1 MYYKTKIEDTVRI
14 PPYRFESPLEE
25 VAIQTLNETYEG
37 RLDKKLGLLICVNEI
52 VEISE
57 GRLIMGDGAAY
68 HNVIFEAIFFKPEQ
82 HEIFD
87 GEVIDIVDY
96 GAFVRIGP
104 MDGLIHV
111 SQVTDDYINY
121 DAKRGALLAKESNK
135 TLEEGNLV
143 RARAVSVS
151 IKDESTNNI
160 ENNRNWS
167 AWNQMGIIWTILHA
181 WILIKFVSCFLNYTI
196 LIIKKNIPL
205 YLKICKDTLFMCN
218 YKVIT

>member
-14 PPYRFESPLEE
+14 PPYRFDDPLEE
-25 VAIQTLNETYEG
+25 VAIQTLNKKYEG
-37 RLDKKLGLLICVNEI
+37 RLDKKLGLLICVNDI
-52 VEISE
+52 DEISD
-57 GRLIMGDGAAY
+57 GRLIMGDGASY
-68 HNVIFEAIFFKPEQ
+68 HNVVFEAIFFKPEQ

-111 SQVTDDYINY
+111 SEVTDDYISY

-135 TLEEGNLV
+135 TLDEGDLV

-160 ENNRNWS
+160 ENNRNS
-167 AWNQMGIIWTILHA
+167 
-181 WILIKFVSCFLNYTI
+181 K
-196 LIIKKNIPL
+196 IPL
-205 YLKICKDTLFMCN
+205 TMRQTNLGRFEWIQEAKEKSRSA
-218 YKVIT
+218 KQ

>member
-1 MYYKTKIEDTVRI
+1 MNKITSKQLRETWLEFYKSKGHVDIGAVSLIGDGTTGVMFNVAGMQPLMPYLLGAKHPNGTRLCNVQGCVRTVDI
-14 PPYRFESPLEE
+14 
-25 VAIQTLNETYEG
+25 
-37 RLDKKLGLLICVNEI
+37 DEI
-52 VEISE
+52 GE

-121 DAKRGALLAKESNK
+121 DPKRGALLAKESNK
-135 TLEEGNLV
+135 TLDEGDLV

-160 ENNRNWS
+160 ENNRNS
-167 AWNQMGIIWTILHA
+167 
-181 WILIKFVSCFLNYTI
+181 K
-196 LIIKKNIPL
+196 IPL
-205 YLKICKDTLFMCN
+205 TMRQNNLGRFEWIAEAKEKS
-218 YKVIT
+218 KKG

>member
-1 MYYKTKIEDTVRI
+1 LYYKTKIEDTVRI

-57 GRLIMGDGAAY
+57 GRLIMGDGASY
-68 HNVIFEAIFFKPEQ
+68 HNVVFEAIFFKPEQ

-121 DAKRGALLAKESNK
+121 DPKNASLLGNESK
-135 TLEEGNLV
+135 KVLTEGDRI
-143 RARAVSVS
+143 RARIVTLSLKGKS
-151 IKDESTNNI
+151 IKDSKIGLTMRQPNLGKFE
-160 ENNRNWS
+160 
-167 AWNQMGIIWTILHA
+167 
-181 WILIKFVSCFLNYTI
+181 WIQSE
-196 LIIKKNIPL
+196 KN
-205 YLKICKDTLFMCN
+205 KAQEKAN
-218 YKVIT
+218 AKVEE